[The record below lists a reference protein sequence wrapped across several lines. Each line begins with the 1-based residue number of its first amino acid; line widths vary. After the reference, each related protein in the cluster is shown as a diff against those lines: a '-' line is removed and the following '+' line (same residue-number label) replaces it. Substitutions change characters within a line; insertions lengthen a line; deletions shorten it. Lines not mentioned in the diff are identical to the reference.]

1 MKNLY
6 ERIHERTQVLKEDFD
21 FAEGMNSLFSN
32 SFQGVRDFKPLPVET
47 ETSEWQE
54 DSSFDRTALVRTF
67 TFDSHKHLRFFVI
80 EILKESDKMGH
91 HPNLIIKESNVEVE
105 LYTLDI
111 NDVSEQD
118 LKLARFIDEIYDDVR
133 FIQEF

>member
-6 ERIHERTQVLKEDFD
+6 DRIHERTQVLKEDFD

-32 SFQGVRDFKPLPVET
+32 SFQSVRDFSPLPVEA
-47 ETSEWQE
+47 ETSDWQE
-54 DSSFDRTALVRTF
+54 DSSFNRTALVRTF
-67 TFDSHKHLRFFVI
+67 TFDSYKHLMFFVS
-80 EILKESDKMGH
+80 ETLKESDKMNH
-91 HPNLIIKESNVEVE
+91 HPSLIIKESSVEVE

-118 LKLARFIDEIYDDVR
+118 LNLAKFIDEIYDDVR

>member
-21 FAEGMNSLFSN
+21 FTEGMSSLFSN
-32 SFQGVRDFKPLPVET
+32 NFQSVRDFKPLPVEADR
-47 ETSEWQE
+47 SEWQQ
-54 DSSFDRTALVRTF
+54 DSNFNRTALTRVF
-67 TFDSHKHLRFFVI
+67 SFDSHKHLRFFVS
-80 EILKESDKMGH
+80 ETLKESDRMNH
-91 HPNLIIKESNVEVE
+91 HPILIIKESSVEVE
-105 LYTLDI
+105 LFTLDI

-118 LKLARFIDEIYDDVR
+118 LNLAKFIDEIYDDVR